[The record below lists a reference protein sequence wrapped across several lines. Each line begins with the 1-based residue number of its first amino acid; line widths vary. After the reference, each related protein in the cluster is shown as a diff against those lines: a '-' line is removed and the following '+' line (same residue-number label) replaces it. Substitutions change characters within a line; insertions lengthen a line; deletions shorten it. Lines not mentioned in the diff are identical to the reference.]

1 MKVELSIDAKNNTTT
16 INNNNNN
23 NNLKITT
30 EKMAINK
37 ENRQDKNKE
46 KENTNVTSSISKH
59 QRKGKHQSGN
69 KTDQDTEK
77 DNISSLKYQN
87 NEKEEKKVITTPSKS
102 YIKDPIQKNHF
113 SSNFHEPIRTTQKTI
128 YSKQR
133 DQYHTFEKTYEP
145 KYVWRVVADHN
156 VKPMEIKETKTTLS
170 SPAEIPTSEQKRK
183 PLKPPISPYNFI
195 TTFNNNAD
203 TVIPKQPSQPPLIRP
218 TRPPIASNNNLY
230 LRTQAAVITSSHT
243 ISEMQMPTKSVPST
257 ASSVTAVPIIPAIP
271 TVIPSLPVLNFS
283 TMLDQ
288 NGWQQLF
295 QPQCSL
301 PATVPTPISSL
312 VNWTSG

>member
-59 QRKGKHQSGN
+59 QRKGKHQSGNN

-133 DQYHTFEKTYEP
+133 DQYHTFEK
-145 KYVWRVVADHN
+145 
-156 VKPMEIKETKTTLS
+156 
-170 SPAEIPTSEQKRK
+170 
-183 PLKPPISPYNFI
+183 
-195 TTFNNNAD
+195 
-203 TVIPKQPSQPPLIRP
+203 
-218 TRPPIASNNNLY
+218 NL
-230 LRTQAAVITSSHT
+230 
-243 ISEMQMPTKSVPST
+243 
-257 ASSVTAVPIIPAIP
+257 
-271 TVIPSLPVLNFS
+271 
-283 TMLDQ
+283 
-288 NGWQQLF
+288 
-295 QPQCSL
+295 
-301 PATVPTPISSL
+301 
-312 VNWTSG
+312 